1 MANRIQLRIILTAYD
16 RATRVLNRA
25 FDSIKSSFAAV
36 GKLAVAA
43 VAALGGLGAAF
54 ISAINSSREFEAQLS
69 RNRSILTGT
78 PESIDAAM
86 EAVTAAAEKM
96 GAETQFTATQAA
108 AGLEVLQRA
117 GLTAEQAIAALPTVL
132 NTAIGAS
139 SDLAT
144 ASDQLLGVLANMG
157 VAVSDIGRAADA
169 LTLAG
174 AKANTNFAEL
184 AAGINVGGAAALAF
198 GNDLET
204 ATAFLAKLADG
215 ALKGAEGGTA
225 LRNLFNELS
234 NDLSTAS
241 KVLRQAGVDTSNLGE
256 VLEFLAT
263 DTDKASQA
271 YFSFTA
277 EARRAIDI
285 IRSQG
290 GIDAVAELAAVLRGA
305 EGAAKGAADVMG
317 ANLNGALA
325 SLGSAWDALQRS
337 IAGSRVLD
345 VLTEQVKGLSDSLL
359 SLVQSGQMD
368 RLQTVIVEGFREMGQ
383 ATRDFFAEFRPE
395 EIATRA
401 ANALTAVKDAL
412 AGIGKTGRAI
422 AATLSL
428 VFNGMQATIRTVS
441 ASVLGVLATLNE
453 NIAGVLWGMEQA
465 NLASAEAVQRFA
477 LRAENLRQT
486 QKDLARDAEQD
497 AADIKAAWADLLSA
511 FEDGPESIRKT
522 HDAVDQFAEAAE
534 LAFAAKVKPAV
545 EGAVN
550 QVVILTEVTNEAADG
565 AFNLGKE
572 FENAGLQTQ
581 ASLDA
586 AAVQAEILFDRTRE
600 SGAAMEDVVRA
611 AENLVA
617 AQKAAGKDADLLAQS
632 YISLSDNADTA
643 AESARASTRAVKG
656 QGEALDELSDKG
668 DDFAEKAE
676 AHAAGFGGFVQGV
689 INGIAELSSK
699 ALAIFE
705 GVDNRLGRVSDRIAE
720 AQFRL
725 DRSVTILQTNLFR
738 LTSGGGKGLLDG
750 FNDWVLTINRLHVE
764 FNTAALRVA
773 KFEDALLKALQGGTL
788 QMGLLNRATKAATSA
803 LSIMDG
809 SQLEPLRR
817 MIRQIRGDV
826 EDLRNDVLQ
835 GGKDITIE
843 LAKARGDDAS
853 VRRLE
858 LEREEQER
866 LLKLEEQRRE
876 ARRLDQRDLV
886 RELDDQIDKTK
897 ELIAL
902 KERQIQEDERET
914 RTRTTTTDITPA
926 VQPPAET
933 RVYFLPMAEK
943 ELQNAVLNDRG
954 IRITREKLARAQEL
968 RN

>member
-325 SLGSAWDALQRS
+325 ALGSAWDALQRS

-383 ATRDFFAEFRPE
+383 AARDFFAEFRPE

-600 SGAAMEDVVRA
+600 SGAAMEDVVSA

-617 AQKAAGKDADLLAQS
+617 AQKAAGKDADLLAKA
-632 YISLSDNADTA
+632 YIDLSGNADGA
-643 AESARASTRAVKG
+643 AESVQASTKAVKD
-656 QGEALDELSDKG
+656 QSDALDGLSEKG
-668 DDFAEKAE
+668 DDFAGKAE
-676 AHAAGFGGFVQGV
+676 AHAGAFGGFVQAV
-689 INGIAELSSK
+689 IGGISDLSNK
-699 ALAIFE
+699 ALSVFM
-705 GVDNRLGRVSDRIAE
+705 GVDDGLSRVSDRVAD
-720 AQFRL
+720 AQFAL
-725 DRSVTILQTNLFR
+725 DRSVDILRTNVFR
-738 LTSGGGKGLLDG
+738 TTAGGAFLDG
-750 FNDWVLTINRLHVE
+750 FNDWVLAVNKLHVE

-835 GGKDITIE
+835 AGNDLEIE

-926 VQPPAET
+926 VQPPVET